1 MEEGLT
7 HNYII
12 PFANEIVSEQ
22 PWVMQSKLQIYHV
35 QLHTPGQQ
43 NAFEESG
50 LSKLSMF
57 LYVHGSTVQRKK
69 TGSLMGLHF
78 APFCTLGGYSDY

>member
-22 PWVMQSKLQIYHV
+22 PWVMQSKLQICHV

-57 LYVHGSTVQRKK
+57 LYVHGSTVQTKK
-69 TGSLMGLHF
+69 NWVSDGSSLCTVLHTGWIL
-78 APFCTLGGYSDY
+78 